1 MLLHSQCSHGIN
13 RHNNCILLIRY
24 AHGRCRRYTSMKGS
38 RWPVIHNMTQIETM
52 QDLCAGVLGSHAGNA
67 EIQQNI
73 YATTRLARGELVI
86 DYYVG
91 FMRTGLGQICIIAR
105 STQPNGRNFEKQVEL
120 KMFQKMLYRSKRYK
134 QSLEM
139 TANERRISA

>member
-52 QDLCAGVLGSHAGNA
+52 
-67 EIQQNI
+67 
-73 YATTRLARGELVI
+73 
-86 DYYVG
+86 
-91 FMRTGLGQICIIAR
+91 
-105 STQPNGRNFEKQVEL
+105 
-120 KMFQKMLYRSKRYK
+120 
-134 QSLEM
+134 
-139 TANERRISA
+139 